1 MTGRAGRPTAGS
13 TGGVMSTEKTIQ
25 LALLAGAMS
34 LLIGCENAT
43 LSTAQS
49 PDRLSILR
57 KAYASDLNPD
67 IARDA
72 LLAARLTNRLQK
84 DPETKDLKIFVS
96 VSQGRARLSGFVDQA
111 VTKFRAGAVAAETAG
126 IASVENR
133 LILRHRAKDDPIG
146 NARVY
151 L

>member
-1 MTGRAGRPTAGS
+1 
-13 TGGVMSTEKTIQ
+13 MSAKKTIQ
-25 LALLAGAMS
+25 FALAAGVVI

-49 PDRLSILR
+49 PERLSVLR
-57 KAYASDLNPD
+57 EAYASDANPD

-72 LLAARLTNRLQK
+72 LLAARLTDRLQN
-84 DPETKDLKIFVS
+84 DPETVDLKIFVS
-96 VSQGRARLSGFVDQA
+96 VSQGRARLSGFVDKA
-111 VTKFRAGAVAAETAG
+111 ATKLRAGALAAETAG

-133 LILRHRAKDDPIG
+133 LILRHRAYIKDDPIG
-146 NARVY
+146 HARVY